1 MGRVPLFA
9 FVSISWFWNFFSWV
23 FRESISFFLW
33 LISLF
38 KDFHWLATRE
48 TLTKQRYINTSQTA
62 YSIPNRFQQLLEG
75 SSELRSR
82 LLPATLTHS
91 QSLPTNL
98 THSHPFSKK
107 NNTLPLIFWQKRL
120 APTHFSRKITHS
132 HHFPKKIIHSHPFL
146 TKTTHSYPFFDNND
160 PLSPIF
166 QGKRIIPTHFLTKA
180 THSHP
185 FFRQKRHTP
194 IHFST
199 KTTHSHLVS
208 TKTTPPHRF
217 FNKFDPISIIFQ
229 QKRPRPTILI
239 LSSTV
244 LPPKQLVFTSFPTM
258 TDFHSPLLL
267 MH

>member
-1 MGRVPLFA
+1 MKNYRFWFSIQLYMKNYQSGELLRVTHSWIQLLVNLASVVIHNSKRFLILNVLNLVGRVPLFA
-9 FVSISWFWNFFSWV
+9 FVSVSWFWNFFSWV

-33 LISLF
+33 LILF

-48 TLTKQRYINTSQTA
+48 TLTKQRYINTSQIA

-82 LLPATLTHS
+82 LLPATLTDS
-91 QSLPTNL
+91 QSLPTNV

-185 FFRQKRHTP
+185 FFDKNDTLL
-194 IHFST
+194 S
-199 KTTHSHLVS
+199 
-208 TKTTPPHRF
+208 
-217 FNKFDPISIIFQ
+217 IFQ
-229 QKRPRPTILI
+229 QKRPTPT
-239 LSSTV
+239 
-244 LPPKQLVFTSFPTM
+244 
-258 TDFHSPLLL
+258 
-267 MH
+267 